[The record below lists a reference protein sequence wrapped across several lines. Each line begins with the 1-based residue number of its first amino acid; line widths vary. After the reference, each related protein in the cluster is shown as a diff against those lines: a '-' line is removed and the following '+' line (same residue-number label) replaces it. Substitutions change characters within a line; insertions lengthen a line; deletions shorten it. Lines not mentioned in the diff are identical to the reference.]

1 MKKNMAVLLSFLMI
15 VVICSSAA
23 PAVFAREDA
32 GEAVAV
38 NDAAAFAAMDQTG
51 NYYLTADITLSAT
64 YNGTFAGT
72 LDGKGHTVTV
82 SAPVFENVKG
92 TVKDLVIKGK
102 VEDTSAELLAALA
115 VNAVPGAVFE
125 KIVNNASVIGDAN
138 NTKRAAGIIALITK
152 GDGTVT
158 VSGCKNT

>member
-115 VNAVPGAVFE
+115 VNAVPGDR
-125 KIVNNASVIGDAN
+125 KSV
-138 NTKRAAGIIALITK
+138 
-152 GDGTVT
+152 V
-158 VSGCKNT
+158 